1 MNETEE
7 LEELDLF
14 TWTEEDLAK
23 PKEQSPQF
31 GYMKSIGNNFKKIK
45 EKDKK
50 LNTAINSLNTTV
62 QNNIIQTHI
71 VKVVTEIKELTE
83 YELPCSYIMRQ
94 WRYRNILQ

>member
-14 TWTEEDLAK
+14 VWSDEDLAK
-23 PKEQSPQF
+23 PKEQSPKF
-31 GYMKSIGNNFKKIK
+31 DYMKSIGNNFKKIK

-71 VKVVTEIKELTE
+71 VKVTTEIKELTE
-83 YELPCSYIMRQ
+83 YELPCSYIVRQ

>member
-50 LNTAINSLNTTV
+50 FNEAINNLDTTL
-62 QNNIIQTHI
+62 QNNIIHI
-71 VKVVTEIKELTE
+71 YQVKVTTEIKELTE
-83 YELPCSYIMRQ
+83 YELPCSYIVRQ